1 MLTKKQKEV
10 LDFVNKYIKKRGYA
24 PSLEDIQDEF
34 NLASVSTAHY
44 YINKLKNSG
53 YLEKQSN
60 QPRSISVNDD
70 RFTTYS
76 FKGRKASDI
85 ISFPI
90 LGFASC
96 GEANMFAQENIEG
109 YLAVSKNIVSKKE
122 GVFVLKA
129 DGDSMDKA
137 NIRGKSIKNGD
148 YVLIDGEDRN
158 VSDGDYVLS
167 IIDGKANLKKLKIKK
182 EAGVMALVPES
193 TNPVHKPIYIS
204 NYDNFIIN
212 GKILAVVNK

>member
-10 LDFVNKYIKKRGYA
+10 LDFVNKYIKKMGYA
-24 PSLEDIQDEF
+24 PSLEDIQDKF
-34 NLASVSTAHY
+34 KLASVSTAHY
-44 YINKLKNSG
+44 YIAKLKDGG

-76 FKGRKASDI
+76 FRGRKASDI
-85 ISFPI
+85 ISIPI
-90 LGFASC
+90 LGYASC
-96 GEANMFAQENIEG
+96 GEANMFADENIEG
-109 YLAVSKNIVSKKE
+109 YLALSKNIVSKKD

-129 DGDSMDKA
+129 DGDSMNKA
-137 NIRGKSIKNGD
+137 NIRGKSINHGD
-148 YVLIDGEDRN
+148 YVLIDSEDK
-158 VSDGDYVLS
+158 SAGDGDYVLS
-167 IIDGKANLKKLKIKK
+167 VIDGNANLKKLKVKNG
-182 EAGVMALVPES
+182 EVVLVPES
-193 TNPVHKPIYIS
+193 DNKKHKPIYIS